1 MDELFD
7 LLLKPFVFIFGWIFR
22 IVFYLSVEIVHE
34 YIAWSVGWVFCRTLS
49 FGNYPAQGI
58 WDDNK
63 ASILT
68 NIFVSL
74 TGYFIITL
82 LLILAFFM

>member
-1 MDELFD
+1 MDDILE
-7 LLLKPFVFIFGWIFR
+7 LLLKPFVFIFSWIFR

-34 YIAWSVGWVFCRTLS
+34 YIAWSVGWTFWRTLS

-58 WDDNK
+58 WDDEK
-63 ASILT
+63 APILT
-68 NIFVSL
+68 NLFVSL

-82 LLILAFFM
+82 LVILVIFK